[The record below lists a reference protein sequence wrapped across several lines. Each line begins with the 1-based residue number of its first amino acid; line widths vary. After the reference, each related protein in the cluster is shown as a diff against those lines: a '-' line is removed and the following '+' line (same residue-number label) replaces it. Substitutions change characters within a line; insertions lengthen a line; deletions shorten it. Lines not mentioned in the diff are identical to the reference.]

1 MKQDLEQIYENMLA
15 PSILGVIRQ
24 SLPLSPVKSFEGTR
38 EEEEGD
44 EDEDDEEDEEEDEEE
59 SEDCGCEDQ
68 KDVAESHVE
77 VAREILSVVSDLDDL
92 AKEAM
97 YKSFRKKIERC
108 ADKIRDLA
116 NEIIED
122 HGYDV

>member
-1 MKQDLEQIYENMLA
+1 MKQDLETIYENMLT

-24 SLPLSPVKSFEGTR
+24 ALPLSPVNAFVGTR
-38 EEEEGD
+38 EEEED
-44 EDEDDEEDEEEDEEE
+44 EEEEDEEE
-59 SEDCGCEDQ
+59 YEDDN
-68 KDVAESHVE
+68 DIAEKHVE
-77 VAREILSVVSDLDDL
+77 TAREILSVVSDLDDL
-92 AKEAM
+92 AKESM

-108 ADKIRDLA
+108 ADKIRDLS

>member
-1 MKQDLEQIYENMLA
+1 MKQDLETIYENMLT
-15 PSILGVIRQ
+15 PSILGVIRHA
-24 SLPLSPVKSFEGTR
+24 LPLSPVNAFEGTR
-38 EEEEGD
+38 EEEE
-44 EDEDDEEDEEEDEEE
+44 EDEDEEDEED
-59 SEDCGCEDQ
+59 DDI
-68 KDVAESHVE
+68 AEKHVE
-77 VAREILSVVSDLDDL
+77 IAREILSVVSDLDDL

-108 ADKIRDLA
+108 ADKIRDLS

>member
-1 MKQDLEQIYENMLA
+1 MKKDLETIYESMLA

-24 SLPLSPVKSFEGTR
+24 SLPLSPVKAIEGTR
-38 EEEEGD
+38 EEEEN
-44 EDEDDEEDEEEDEEE
+44 EDEEEDEDEE
-59 SEDCGCEDQ
+59 ECGCENDI
-68 KDVAESHVE
+68 AENHVE

-116 NEIIED
+116 NEIIEE

>member
-1 MKQDLEQIYENMLA
+1 MKNDLEQIYESMLT

-24 SLPLSPVKSFEGTR
+24 ALPLSPVKAITGTR
-38 EEEEGD
+38 EEEEDMEED
-44 EDEDDEEDEEEDEEE
+44 EEDDEEE
-59 SEDCGCEDQ
+59 CGCEDEE
-68 KDVAESHVE
+68 DVAESHVE

-97 YKSFRKKIERC
+97 YKSFRNKIEKC

>member
-1 MKQDLEQIYENMLA
+1 MKQDLETIYESMLA
-15 PSILGVIRQ
+15 PKILGVIRQ
-24 SLPLSPVKSFEGTR
+24 SLPLDPLKAFEGER
-38 EEEEGD
+38 EEEED
-44 EDEDDEEDEEEDEEE
+44 IEENEDGEE
-59 SEDCGCEDQ
+59 CGCEDQ

-77 VAREILSVVSDLDDL
+77 VAREILSIVSDLDDL

>member
-1 MKQDLEQIYENMLA
+1 MKQDLETIYENMLT
-15 PSILGVIRQ
+15 PSILGVNRQ
-24 SLPLSPVKSFEGTR
+24 ALPLSPVKAFEGTR
-38 EEEEGD
+38 EDEEEI
-44 EDEDDEEDEEEDEEE
+44 EEEDEEE
-59 SEDCGCEDQ
+59 CDN
-68 KDVAESHVE
+68 DVAETHVE
-77 VAREILSVVSDLDDL
+77 IAREILSIVSDLDDL

>member
-1 MKQDLEQIYENMLA
+1 MKQDLETIYENMLA

-24 SLPLSPVKSFEGTR
+24 ALPLSPVKAIEGTR
-38 EEEEGD
+38 EEEEN
-44 EDEDDEEDEEEDEEE
+44 EE
-59 SEDCGCEDQ
+59 EDCGCED
-68 KDVAESHVE
+68 DVAESHVE
-77 VAREILSVVSDLDDL
+77 VAREILSIVSDLDDL

-97 YKSFRKKIERC
+97 YKSFRKKIESC

>member
-1 MKQDLEQIYENMLA
+1 MKQDLETIYENMLA

-24 SLPLSPVKSFEGTR
+24 TLPLSPVKAIEGTR
-38 EEEEGD
+38 EEEENK
-44 EDEDDEEDEEEDEEE
+44 EEDEE
-59 SEDCGCEDQ
+59 DCGCKD
-68 KDVAESHVE
+68 DVAESHVE

-97 YKSFRKKIERC
+97 YKSFRKKIESC

>member
-38 EEEEGD
+38 EEEEGEE
-44 EDEDDEEDEEEDEEE
+44 EDEDEEEN
-59 SEDCGCEDQ
+59 EDCGCEDEE
-68 KDVAESHVE
+68 DVAESHVE

>member
-38 EEEEGD
+38 EEEEGEK
-44 EDEDDEEDEEEDEEE
+44 EDE
-59 SEDCGCEDQ
+59 EDCGCEDEE
-68 KDVAESHVE
+68 DVAESHVE

-97 YKSFRKKIERC
+97 YKSFRNKIEKC

>member
-1 MKQDLEQIYENMLA
+1 MENDLETIYENMMTPVMLR
-15 PSILGVIRQ
+15 VIKQ
-24 SLPLSPVKSFEGTR
+24 TLPLNALDAEESTR
-38 EEEEGD
+38 EEEEDLEEYEND
-44 EDEDDEEDEEEDEEE
+44 EDEN
-59 SEDCGCEDQ
+59 DCD
-68 KDVAESHVE
+68 KDSVAESHVE
-77 VAREILSVVSDLDDL
+77 VARDILSVVSDLDDL

-122 HGYDV
+122 HGYKV

>member
-1 MKQDLEQIYENMLA
+1 MAKDLEQIYESMLT

-24 SLPLSPVKSFEGTR
+24 SLPLSPVKAIEGTR
-38 EEEEGD
+38 EEEEG
-44 EDEDDEEDEEEDEEE
+44 EENDEEE
-59 SEDCGCEDQ
+59 EDCGCEDQ

>member
-1 MKQDLEQIYENMLA
+1 MKQDLETIYENMLA

-24 SLPLSPVKSFEGTR
+24 ALPLSPVKAIEGTR
-38 EEEEGD
+38 EEEENE
-44 EDEDDEEDEEEDEEE
+44 EDEDEEEDEEE
-59 SEDCGCEDQ
+59 CGCEKDD
-68 KDVAESHVE
+68 DVAESHVE

>member
-1 MKQDLEQIYENMLA
+1 MKQDLETIYENMLT

-24 SLPLSPVKSFEGTR
+24 ALPLSPVKAFEGTR
-38 EEEEGD
+38 EDEEDETEEE
-44 EDEDDEEDEEEDEEE
+44 DEEDEEECD
-59 SEDCGCEDQ
+59 D
-68 KDVAESHVE
+68 DVAENHVE
-77 VAREILSVVSDLDDL
+77 IAREILSIVSDLDDL

-108 ADKIRDLA
+108 ADKIRDLS

>member
-24 SLPLSPVKSFEGTR
+24 SLPLSPVKAIEGTR
-38 EEEEGD
+38 EEEEG
-44 EDEDDEEDEEEDEEE
+44 EEEDEDE
-59 SEDCGCEDQ
+59 EDCGCEDQ

>member
-1 MKQDLEQIYENMLA
+1 MKQDLESIYESMLA

-24 SLPLSPVKSFEGTR
+24 ALPLSPVKAIEGTR
-38 EEEEGD
+38 EEEEK
-44 EDEDDEEDEEEDEEE
+44 ENKEDEEE
-59 SEDCGCEDQ
+59 CGCED
-68 KDVAESHVE
+68 DVAEDHVE

-97 YKSFRKKIERC
+97 YKSFRKKIEKC

>member
-1 MKQDLEQIYENMLA
+1 MKQDLETIYESMLT

-24 SLPLSPVKSFEGTR
+24 ALPLSPVKAFEGKR
-38 EEEEGD
+38 EDEEET
-44 EDEDDEEDEEEDEEE
+44 EDDEEDEKECD
-59 SEDCGCEDQ
+59 D
-68 KDVAESHVE
+68 DVAETHVE
-77 VAREILSVVSDLDDL
+77 IAREILSIVSDLDDL

>member
-1 MKQDLEQIYENMLA
+1 MKQDLETIYENMLT

-24 SLPLSPVKSFEGTR
+24 ALPLSPVNAFVGTR
-38 EEEEGD
+38 EEEE
-44 EDEDDEEDEEEDEEE
+44 EEDEEEY
-59 SEDCGCEDQ
+59 EDDN
-68 KDVAESHVE
+68 DIAEKHVE
-77 VAREILSVVSDLDDL
+77 IAREILSVVSDLDDL

-108 ADKIRDLA
+108 ADKIRDLS

>member
-38 EEEEGD
+38 EEEEG
-44 EDEDDEEDEEEDEEE
+44 EKEDEEE
-59 SEDCGCEDQ
+59 CGCEDEE
-68 KDVAESHVE
+68 DVAESHVE

-97 YKSFRKKIERC
+97 YKSFRKKIEKC

>member
-1 MKQDLEQIYENMLA
+1 MKQDLETIYENMLA

-24 SLPLSPVKSFEGTR
+24 ALPLSPVKAFEGER
-38 EEEEGD
+38 EEEEND
-44 EDEDDEEDEEEDEEE
+44 EDEE
-59 SEDCGCEDQ
+59 EDCGCED
-68 KDVAESHVE
+68 DVAKSHVE

-97 YKSFRKKIERC
+97 YKSFRKKIESC

>member
-1 MKQDLEQIYENMLA
+1 MKQDLETIYENMLT

-24 SLPLSPVKSFEGTR
+24 ALPLSPVNAFVGTR
-38 EEEEGD
+38 EEEE
-44 EDEDDEEDEEEDEEE
+44 EEDEEE
-59 SEDCGCEDQ
+59 EDDN
-68 KDVAESHVE
+68 DIAEKHVE
-77 VAREILSVVSDLDDL
+77 TAREILSVVSDLDDL
-92 AKEAM
+92 AKESM

-108 ADKIRDLA
+108 ADKIRDLS

>member
-1 MKQDLEQIYENMLA
+1 MKQDLETIYESMLA
-15 PSILGVIRQ
+15 PKILGVIRQ
-24 SLPLSPVKSFEGTR
+24 SIPLDPLKAFES
-38 EEEEGD
+38 EK
-44 EDEDDEEDEEEDEEE
+44 EDEKEDEDEEE
-59 SEDCGCEDQ
+59 CGYEDQ

-77 VAREILSVVSDLDDL
+77 VAREILSIVSDLDDL

>member
-1 MKQDLEQIYENMLA
+1 MKQDLETIYENMLV

-24 SLPLSPVKSFEGTR
+24 TLPLSPVKAFEGER
-38 EEEEGD
+38 EEEEENG
-44 EDEDDEEDEEEDEEE
+44 EDDEEDEE
-59 SEDCGCEDQ
+59 
-68 KDVAESHVE
+68 DVEESHVE

-97 YKSFRKKIERC
+97 YKSFRKKIEKC

>member
-1 MKQDLEQIYENMLA
+1 MKQDLETIYENMLT

-24 SLPLSPVKSFEGTR
+24 ALPLSPVNAFVGTR
-38 EEEEGD
+38 EEEE
-44 EDEDDEEDEEEDEEE
+44 EDEEEEDEEE
-59 SEDCGCEDQ
+59 YEDDN
-68 KDVAESHVE
+68 DIAEKHVE
-77 VAREILSVVSDLDDL
+77 TAREILSVVSDLDDL

-108 ADKIRDLA
+108 ADKIRDLS

>member
-1 MKQDLEQIYENMLA
+1 MKQDLETIYESMLT

-24 SLPLSPVKSFEGTR
+24 ALPLSPVKAFEGKR
-38 EEEEGD
+38 EDEEETEE
-44 EDEDDEEDEEEDEEE
+44 EDEDEEDEKECD
-59 SEDCGCEDQ
+59 D
-68 KDVAESHVE
+68 DVAETHVE
-77 VAREILSVVSDLDDL
+77 IAREILSIVSDLDDL

>member
-1 MKQDLEQIYENMLA
+1 MQNDLEQIYESMLT

-24 SLPLSPVKSFEGTR
+24 ALPLSPLKAITSTR
-38 EEEEGD
+38 EKEED
-44 EDEDDEEDEEEDEEE
+44 MDDEEEDEEE
-59 SEDCGCEDQ
+59 CGCEDEE
-68 KDVAESHVE
+68 DVAESHVE

-92 AKEAM
+92 AKESM
-97 YKSFRKKIERC
+97 YKSFRNKIEKC

>member
-1 MKQDLEQIYENMLA
+1 MKQDLETIYENMLA

-24 SLPLSPVKSFEGTR
+24 ALPLSPVKAIEGTR
-38 EEEEGD
+38 EEEEN
-44 EDEDDEEDEEEDEEE
+44 EEK
-59 SEDCGCEDQ
+59 EDCGCED
-68 KDVAESHVE
+68 DVAESHVE

-97 YKSFRKKIERC
+97 YKSFRKKIESC

>member
-1 MKQDLEQIYENMLA
+1 MKKDLEQIYESMLT

-24 SLPLSPVKSFEGTR
+24 ALPLSPLKAIEGTR
-38 EEEEGD
+38 EEEES
-44 EDEDDEEDEEEDEEE
+44 EEKDEEE
-59 SEDCGCEDQ
+59 SEECGCEDEE
-68 KDVAESHVE
+68 DVAESHVE

-97 YKSFRKKIERC
+97 YKSFRKKIEKC

-122 HGYDV
+122 HGYDL

>member
-1 MKQDLEQIYENMLA
+1 MKQDLETIYESMLT

-24 SLPLSPVKSFEGTR
+24 ALPLSPVKAFEGKR
-38 EEEEGD
+38 EDEEETEE
-44 EDEDDEEDEEEDEEE
+44 EDEDEEDEKECDN
-59 SEDCGCEDQ
+59 
-68 KDVAESHVE
+68 DVAESHVE
-77 VAREILSVVSDLDDL
+77 IAREILSIVSDLDDL

>member
-1 MKQDLEQIYENMLA
+1 MKQDLETIYESMLT

-24 SLPLSPVKSFEGTR
+24 ALPLSPVKAFEGKR
-38 EEEEGD
+38 EDEEET
-44 EDEDDEEDEEEDEEE
+44 EEEDEEDE
-59 SEDCGCEDQ
+59 KECDD
-68 KDVAESHVE
+68 DVAESHVE
-77 VAREILSVVSDLDDL
+77 IAREILSIVSDLDDL

>member
-1 MKQDLEQIYENMLA
+1 MKQDLETIYESMLT

-24 SLPLSPVKSFEGTR
+24 ALPLSPVKAFEGKR
-38 EEEEGD
+38 EDEEETEEETEE
-44 EDEDDEEDEEEDEEE
+44 EDEDEEDEKECDN
-59 SEDCGCEDQ
+59 
-68 KDVAESHVE
+68 DVAETHVE
-77 VAREILSVVSDLDDL
+77 IAREILSIVSDLDDL

>member
-1 MKQDLEQIYENMLA
+1 MKQDLETIYENMLA

-24 SLPLSPVKSFEGTR
+24 TLPLSPVKAIEGTR
-38 EEEEGD
+38 EEEN
-44 EDEDDEEDEEEDEEE
+44 EEEDE
-59 SEDCGCEDQ
+59 EDCGCED
-68 KDVAESHVE
+68 DVAESHVE

-97 YKSFRKKIERC
+97 YKSFRKKIESC

>member
-1 MKQDLEQIYENMLA
+1 MKQDLETIYENMLA

-24 SLPLSPVKSFEGTR
+24 ALPLSPVKAIEGTR
-38 EEEEGD
+38 EEEE
-44 EDEDDEEDEEEDEEE
+44 ENEEK
-59 SEDCGCEDQ
+59 EDCGCED
-68 KDVAESHVE
+68 DVAESHVE

-97 YKSFRKKIERC
+97 YKSFRKKIESC